1 MKIKIIASGSKG
13 NSTYV
18 ETKSKK
24 FLIDMGITYQNLA
37 NELDKINVSP
47 KDLDFILIT
56 HTHSDHIKG
65 LQSLVRKTNL
75 NVYITEGMF
84 DDLKEK
90 IPLSN
95 LKYLTDSFEIDD
107 LEISIIHTSHD
118 VDSVG
123 YIITN
128 DKNSFVYITDTG
140 YVNQKYYNILKNK
153 SLYIIESNHDE
164 EMLMN
169 GPYPYVLKQR
179 VIGDKGHL
187 SNHATG
193 KLLAELV
200 GPNTKKIVL
209 AHISEHNNTEDLAYN
224 TVNQILKKHNIE
236 KQIEIAK
243 QHESLETIEL

>member
-37 NELDKINVSP
+37 NELEKINVSP

-95 LKYLTDSFEIDD
+95 LKYLTDSFEIAD

-128 DKNSFVYITDTG
+128 DRSSFVYITDTG
-140 YVNQKYYNILKNK
+140 YVNQKYYDILKNK
-153 SLYIIESNHDE
+153 SLYII
-164 EMLMN
+164 
-169 GPYPYVLKQR
+169 
-179 VIGDKGHL
+179 
-187 SNHATG
+187 
-193 KLLAELV
+193 
-200 GPNTKKIVL
+200 
-209 AHISEHNNTEDLAYN
+209 
-224 TVNQILKKHNIE
+224 
-236 KQIEIAK
+236 
-243 QHESLETIEL
+243 

>member
-13 NSTYV
+13 NSTYI

-140 YVNQKYYNILKNK
+140 YVNQKYYDILKNK

-187 SNHATG
+187 SNRATG

-209 AHISEHNNTEDLAYN
+209 AHISEHNNTEYLAYD